1 MQKMER
7 DQVQRLL
14 TESRE
19 FLCQTVAGL
28 TAEQRAFKP
37 APDRWSIGD
46 CIEHTVVVESRVLE
60 NVMKTV
66 EAPPPTEKPDT
77 QGKDEVILNQVPK
90 RTTRI
95 QGPPVLMPTG
105 RWPDCDEAIREF
117 EATRTRTLEFATS
130 TQADLRAYS
139 FPHPVLGPLD
149 CYQWLLAIAGHC
161 ERHVHQMEEIKT
173 DAAFPS
179 SAAGS
184 AQA

>member
-1 MQKMER
+1 MDKTER
-7 DQVQRLL
+7 DQIQRLL
-14 TESRE
+14 TQGRE

-37 APDRWSIGD
+37 AADRWSIAD
-46 CIEHTVVVESRVLE
+46 CIEHSVVVESMVLQ

-66 EAPPPTEKPDT
+66 EAPPSAEKPDT
-77 QGKDEVILNQVPK
+77 HGKDQLILEEVPK

-95 QGPPVLMPTG
+95 QGPPVLMPAG

-117 EATRTRTLEFATS
+117 EATRARTLGFAAS

-149 CYQWLLAIAGHC
+149 CYQWLLAIATHC
-161 ERHVHQMEEIKT
+161 ERHVHQMEEIKA

-179 SAAGS
+179 SAGS